1 MGIYPSG
8 THQDGLQ
15 RISCLQKEVSAIV
28 EFVPHTSH
36 MINIYNLQKAS
47 MMILTLVSCCPLTV
61 RLCLWWIDQLA
72 NTHQVLHLHFT
83 AAVFLHVADTTLRG
97 SLNDEMLDVLATT
110 CLHQMMHAVVSM
122 HDTLHRALRCDDSVS
137 DSVYCL
143 ANVYLAALY
152 YTLQDNTR
160 RR

>member
-8 THQDGLQ
+8 TPQDGLQ

-36 MINIYNLQKAS
+36 MINDKYNLQKAS
-47 MMILTLVSCCPLTV
+47 MMILTLVLLSTDCALVSVVDRST
-61 RLCLWWIDQLA
+61 IA
-72 NTHQVLHLHFT
+72 NIHQVLHLHFT

-110 CLHQMMHAVVSM
+110 CLQSNDA
-122 HDTLHRALRCDDSVS
+122 RRCLNARHTAQSVEM
-137 DSVYCL
+137 
-143 ANVYLAALY
+143 
-152 YTLQDNTR
+152 R
-160 RR
+160 